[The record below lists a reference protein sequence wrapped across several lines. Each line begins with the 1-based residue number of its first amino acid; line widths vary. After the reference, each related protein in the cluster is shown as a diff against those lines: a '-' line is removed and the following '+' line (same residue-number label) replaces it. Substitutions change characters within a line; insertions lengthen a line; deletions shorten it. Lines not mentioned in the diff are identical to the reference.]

1 MAGRLAGKVAVI
13 TGDGSGIGRAT
24 TLRFIE
30 EGARIVVS
38 DINADAGQET
48 VAQAKKQFGD
58 GQAQFIKTDVSKE
71 ADVAAAVAAAT
82 KHFGRLDCVYN
93 NAGFGGAIAPLMDI
107 SAEDWDFT
115 ISTLLRG
122 VFFGLKHGARA
133 LKAQGQGG
141 TLISTSSVAG
151 IIGGVRALPYA
162 TAKAGII
169 HLTKRAATSLAPYR
183 IRINT
188 VAPGH
193 IMTPL
198 THRGN
203 VEAARQMMIKGQPW
217 PEAGEPIDIANAAL
231 FLASDESRF
240 ITGTT
245 ILVDGGVAAVGSD
258 KFNSAF
264 EGGDHP
270 HNNPA
275 GGLDVGSTGIKL

>member
-1 MAGRLAGKVAVI
+1 MAKRLEGKVAVI
-13 TGDGSGIGRAT
+13 TGAGSGIGRAT
-24 TLRFIE
+24 VLRFME
-30 EGARIVVS
+30 EGARVIVS
-38 DINADAGQET
+38 DINADSGQET
-48 VAQAKKQFGD
+48 VALAKKQFGD
-58 GQAQFIKTDVSKE
+58 GLAQFVKTDVSKE
-71 ADVAAAVAAAT
+71 ADVEAAIAAAT
-82 KHFGRLDCVYN
+82 RHFGRLDCVYN
-93 NAGFGGAIAPLMDI
+93 NAGFGGAIGPLTEI

-115 ISTLLRG
+115 IATLLRG

-141 TLISTSSVAG
+141 SLISTSSVAG
-151 IIGGVRALPYA
+151 LIGGVRAVPYA

-169 HLTKRAATSLAPYR
+169 HLTKRAATSLAPFR

-193 IMTPL
+193 ILTPL
-198 THRGN
+198 THRGQPD
-203 VEAARQMMIKGQPW
+203 AARPYLVKSQPW
-217 PEAGEPIDIANAAL
+217 PDAGEPIDIANAAL

-258 KFNSAF
+258 RFNTAF
-264 EGGDHP
+264 DDFAHP

-275 GGLDVGSTGIKL
+275 GGLDVGSTGIQK